1 MKPPEEEENIVAGLY
16 DGYQDTQKEILEI
29 EIRKTKNK
37 LFTIAAVVFGF
48 DLLAL
53 LAVNLVTADTLLY
66 IAIVPAIM
74 VGLAFLAMKEPM
86 LAMIIAA
93 LIIVGIWI
101 YIIAKTGSQAA
112 LTGWLGK
119 AILVY
124 LLIAGFQNA
133 REAQRIKKELK
144 G

>member
-1 MKPPEEEENIVAGLY
+1 MENQKEEENIVSALY

-29 EIRKTKNK
+29 EIRKTKTK

-101 YIIAKTGSQAA
+101 YIIAMTGSQAA

-144 G
+144 T